1 MSENNRAELTAK
13 ELEAKIRLVPDFP
26 KKGVL
31 FLDLSTLFD
40 DAVAFRAVVDMLVD
54 KFKSAK
60 IDHVAG
66 IEARGFVLAGAVA
79 YNLGCG
85 VTMIRKP
92 GKLPW
97 QTVSESYELEY
108 GVNEIHIH
116 TDAFKPG
123 ERVLLLDDLL
133 ATGGTMGAAIRL
145 TEKLGAKVA
154 GVAFVVELCF
164 LNGLKSLPPNQKVFS
179 IIKRR

>member
-1 MSENNRAELTAK
+1 VAELTAK
-13 ELEAKIRLVPDFP
+13 DLEAKIRLVPDFP

-31 FLDLSTLFD
+31 FLDLTTLFN
-40 DAVAFRAVVDMLVD
+40 DAVAFKSLVDMLAD
-54 KFKSAK
+54 KFKSAE

-79 YNLGCG
+79 YKLGCG
-85 VTMIRKP
+85 LTMIRKP

-97 QTVSESYELEY
+97 QTESEKYDLEY
-108 GVNEIHIH
+108 GTNEIHIH
-116 TDAFKPG
+116 KDAFKPG

-133 ATGGTMGAAIRL
+133 ATGGTMGAAIKL

-164 LNGLKSLPPNQKVFS
+164 LNGTKNLPPDQKIFS